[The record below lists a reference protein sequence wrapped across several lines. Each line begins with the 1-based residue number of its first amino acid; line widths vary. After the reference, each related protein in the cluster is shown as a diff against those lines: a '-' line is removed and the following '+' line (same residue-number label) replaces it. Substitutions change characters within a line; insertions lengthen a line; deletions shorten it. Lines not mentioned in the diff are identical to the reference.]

1 MGYLDNAG
9 LAHLW
14 GKIKTALLG
23 KQDALA
29 AGPGIKI
36 KGNVISAEEFPAW
49 TETAL
54 PFLEYWRGVVY
65 GDGKFVAIASSGS
78 TAAYSTDGITWIET
92 TMPFSGNW
100 ESVTYGNG
108 KFVSVAPN
116 GNKAAYSTDGIT
128 WTSVTL
134 PSSANWQGVAYG
146 NGKFVAI
153 DYGQPA
159 YGSSKAAYSTDGITW
174 TETTMPFSAKWRS
187 VAYGNGIFV
196 AVVSGDKKAAYSTDG
211 IAWIETTLPIVTYW
225 QCVTHGNGKFVA
237 VGFGGNAAYSSD
249 GITWTAVKLPF
260 AADFRS
266 VVHGNGKFAATAD
279 SSKAAYSTDGVTWT
293 EAAMPFDGAWYSVTY
308 GNGKFVAIAYGVKKA
323 AYAAFTNV
331 TFDGLND
338 ELALKG
344 DELALDGQT
353 LSLKS
358 GDDVLSSVDL
368 PGGGG
373 SYSGEVYSTEE
384 RRIGTWIDGK
394 QIYRKVVSGVVFSNT
409 GNLISVTGETS
420 EIDTVLRLDTK
431 LIPKGSAYIYFGTS
445 FHEGTSTWFDT
456 FAREGNV
463 LINCG
468 PTFNE
473 CTATVIVEYT
483 KTTDPATI
491 ELPASATQMSY
502 FDKE

>member
-23 KQDALA
+23 KQDALI

-36 KGNVISAEEFPAW
+36 EGNVISAEEFPAW

-54 PFLEYWRGVVY
+54 PFSEYWRGVVY
-65 GDGKFVAIASSGS
+65 GDGKFVAITSNSSS
-78 TAAYSTDGITWIET
+78 KAAYSTDGKNWTEAT
-92 TMPFSGNW
+92 LPFSGNW
-100 ESVTYGNG
+100 ESVTYG
-108 KFVSVAPN
+108 A
-116 GNKAAYSTDGIT
+116 
-128 WTSVTL
+128 
-134 PSSANWQGVAYG
+134 
-146 NGKFVAI
+146 GKFVAV
-153 DYGQPA
+153 A
-159 YGSSKAAYSTDGITW
+159 YGGSKAAYSTDGKNWIETTLPFSGNWESVTYGAGKFVAVAYDTNRAAYSTDGATW
-174 TETTMPFSAKWRS
+174 TETTLPFSAKWRS

-237 VGFGGNAAYSSD
+237 VGFGGNAAYSLD
-249 GITWTAVKLPF
+249 GVTWTAVKLPF

-293 EAAMPFDGAWYSVTY
+293 EAAMPFDGVWYSVTY

-358 GDDVLSSVDL
+358 GDDVLSSVEL

-373 SYSGEVYSTEE
+373 SYSGEAYSTEE

-394 QIYRKVVSGVVFSNT
+394 PIYQRVVSGVLASNA
-409 GNLISVTGETS
+409 GNLISVTGENS
-420 EIDTVLRLDTK
+420 GIDTVLRLDTE
-431 LIPKGSAYIYFGTS
+431 LIPIGSIYHYFGTS
-445 FHEGTSTWFDT
+445 FQESNSTWFRT
-456 FAREGNV
+456 FTINGDV
-463 LINCG
+463 LVNCG
-468 PTFNE
+468 PAFDE
-473 CTATVIVEYT
+473 CTATVIIEYT